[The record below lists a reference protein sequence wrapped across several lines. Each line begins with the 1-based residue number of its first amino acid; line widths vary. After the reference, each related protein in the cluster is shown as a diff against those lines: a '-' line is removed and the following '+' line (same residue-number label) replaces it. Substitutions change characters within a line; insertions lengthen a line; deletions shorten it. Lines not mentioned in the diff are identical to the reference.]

1 MLDERCANRV
11 ISGAG
16 LGAAVGAAV
25 GSAYGSWEAVN
36 YVRPPDPRVAAIA
49 PSFTPDPIVVSR
61 ARRVV
66 SSLLL
71 LLLLLLLL
79 RRRPPTRLIRLFPR
93 ASIDQIPG
101 FAYKIRHVGRTTLG
115 SAALFGLFLG
125 AGVAAPVRA
134 AGDDAA
140 SLIRSG
146 EAAGLINHALSLQ

>member
-1 MLDERCANRV
+1 MLDERGANRV

-66 SSLLL
+66 SSPLLL

-125 AGVAAPVRA
+125 AG
-134 AGDDAA
+134 
-140 SLIRSG
+140 SL
-146 EAAGLINHALSLQ
+146 LQCGRR

>member
-16 LGAAVGAAV
+16 LGAAV

-66 SSLLL
+66 SSLL

-125 AGVAAPVRA
+125 AG
-134 AGDDAA
+134 
-140 SLIRSG
+140 SL
-146 EAAGLINHALSLQ
+146 LQCGRR

>member
-71 LLLLLLLL
+71 LLL

-125 AGVAAPVRA
+125 AG
-134 AGDDAA
+134 
-140 SLIRSG
+140 SL
-146 EAAGLINHALSLQ
+146 LQCGRR